1 MDIAIPCS
9 GSGPC
14 MNAAV
19 RSPAAWYAGFALY
32 AAGVALF
39 SGRGLDRWWGIWAA
53 GGYALAVWCRGKRRH
68 PWPSRTSGVAV
79 LAAVAAL
86 AEPRAVQAA
95 ALAVAVAG
103 ALAAPLVW
111 LATREPITPDALVVG
126 RSGVLLLHHGTP
138 YLRSAAARP
147 AAAGSPITPT
157 CR

>member
-1 MDIAIPCS
+1 MDIAIPS
-9 GSGPC
+9 RLGSL

-19 RSPAAWYAGFALY
+19 RKPAAWYAGFALY

-53 GGYALAVWCRGKRRH
+53 GGYALAF
-68 PWPSRTSGVAV
+68 
-79 LAAVAAL
+79 AVAASGGIL
-86 AEPRAVQAA
+86 GRRGPRRARGVQAA

-126 RSGVLLLHHGTP
+126 RSGVLLLHHGSP
-138 YLRSAAARP
+138 YLGRPRLP
-147 AAAGSPITPT
+147 AAAGSPTTPT